1 MRGIE
6 RRRGASWLVTLAA
19 CVGLLAGC
27 ASPGSVPA
35 PAPTPQP
42 PPQVAP
48 KPAPTVAPP
57 PPVAEQP
64 AAPKDDKVRV
74 GLLLPLSG
82 ANAALG
88 QSMLDAAQM
97 ALFDLGDDKF
107 TLLPR
112 DTQGSPGIAATAA
125 QGLIEDGAGIILGPL
140 FGAEAAAVK
149 PVAAQA
155 GRPVLSFSSDWNVA
169 GGGVWTLGFQPQEQ
183 VRRVVGLSAARGLMR
198 FGVVAASTPYGDAAV
213 QSLQE
218 AVEQA
223 GGTVTKVE
231 RYTAGATNLTE
242 LVKRLSDFEQRQAAL
257 GAERARLTALGDPE
271 SLAALRRL
279 SNADT
284 FGPLPFDAVLIA
296 EGGQT
301 LRELAALFPFFDIDP
316 GPVRMLGTGLWDEAG
331 LGREAALIGGWFAAP
346 APEGRDAFEARFQ
359 QTYGYRPHRLATL
372 AYDATALAAALA
384 RGGQGFTVPT
394 LTNPNGFAGAEG
406 IFRLL
411 PAGIAE
417 RGLAVMEVTRTG
429 TQQVDPAPQSFVPNP
444 TS

>member
-1 MRGIE
+1 MRGNE
-6 RRRGASWLVTLAA
+6 GRRGASWLVTLAA
-19 CVGLLAGC
+19 SVGLLAGC
-27 ASPGSVPA
+27 ASSGSVPA

-42 PPQVAP
+42 PPQV
-48 KPAPTVAPP
+48 VAPPPVTP
-57 PPVAEQP
+57 PPVAEP
-64 AAPKDDKVRV
+64 VAPKDDKVRV

-88 QSMLDAAQM
+88 QSMLDAAQL
-97 ALFDLGDDKF
+97 ALFDLGDEKF

-125 QGLIEDGAGIILGPL
+125 QGLVEEGAGILLGPL

-155 GRPVLSFSSDWNVA
+155 GLSVLSFSSDWNVA
-169 GGGVWTLGFQPQEQ
+169 GGNVWTLGFQPHEQ
-183 VRRVVGLSAARGLMR
+183 VRRVVGLSVARGLLR
-198 FGVVAASTPYGDAAV
+198 FGVVAPSTPYGDAAV
-213 QSLQE
+213 SALRE
-218 AVEQA
+218 AAEQA
-223 GGTVTKVE
+223 GGSVTKVE

-242 LVKRLSDFEQRQAAL
+242 LVKRLSDFDQRQAAL
-257 GAERARLTALGDPE
+257 GAERSRLQTLGDPE

-316 GPVRMLGTGLWDEAG
+316 GPVRMLGTGLWDEGG
-331 LGREAALIGGWFAAP
+331 LGREGALVGGWFAAP
-346 APEGRDAFEARFQ
+346 APEGRDMFEARFQ
-359 QTYGYRPHRLATL
+359 QAFGYRPHRLATL
-372 AYDATALAAALA
+372 AYDATALAAVLA
-384 RGGQGFTVPT
+384 RNGGFAVPS
-394 LTNPNGFAGAEG
+394 LMNPNGFAGAEG

-411 PAGIAE
+411 PTGTAE

-429 TQQVDPAPQSFVPNP
+429 TTQVDPAPQSFVTTATP

>member
-48 KPAPTVAPP
+48 RPAPAVTPP
-57 PPVAEQP
+57 PLAEQP

-74 GLLLPLSG
+74 GLLLPLTG
-82 ANAALG
+82 TNAALG

-125 QGLIEDGAGIILGPL
+125 QGLIEEGAGIILGPL

-149 PVAAQA
+149 PVAAPA
-155 GRPVLSFSSDWNVA
+155 GKSVLSFSSDWNVA

-183 VRRVVGLSAARGLMR
+183 VRRVVGLSAARGLLR
-198 FGVVAASTPYGDAAV
+198 FGVVAPSTPYGDAAV
-213 QSLQE
+213 QSLRD

-223 GGTVTKVE
+223 GGTLTKVE

-242 LVKRLSDFEQRQAAL
+242 LVKRLSDFDQRQAAL
-257 GAERARLTALGDPE
+257 GAERTRLQALGDPE

-331 LGREAALIGGWFAAP
+331 LGREAALVGGWFAAP

-372 AYDATALAAALA
+372 AYDATALAAALS

-411 PAGIAE
+411 PTGIAE

-429 TQQVDPAPQSFVPNP
+429 TQQVDPAPQSFVPAP

>member
-1 MRGIE
+1 ME
-6 RRRGASWLVTLAA
+6 SRRNASWLVTLAA

-35 PAPTPQP
+35 PTPTPQP
-42 PPQVAP
+42 PPQTAP
-48 KPAPTVAPP
+48 NPAPTVVP
-57 PPVAEQP
+57 PPVVEPP
-64 AAPKDDKVRV
+64 ATSKDDKVRV

-107 TLLPR
+107 TLVPR

-125 QGLIEDGAGIILGPL
+125 QGLIEEGAGVILGPL

-149 PVAAQA
+149 PVAARF
-155 GRPVLSFSSDWNVA
+155 GTPVLSFSSDWNMA

-183 VRRVVGLSAARGLMR
+183 VRRVVGLSMARGLMR
-198 FGVVAASTPYGDAAV
+198 FGVVAPSTPYGDAAV
-213 QSLQE
+213 QSLRE
-218 AVEQA
+218 TVEQA
-223 GGTVTKVE
+223 GGTVTKIE

-242 LVKRLSDFEQRQAAL
+242 LVKNLSDFEQRQAAL

-271 SLAALRRL
+271 SLTALRRL

-331 LGREAALIGGWFAAP
+331 LGREAALVGGWFAAP

-359 QTYGYRPHRLATL
+359 QTFGYRPHRLATL
-372 AYDATALAAALA
+372 AYDATALTAVLA
-384 RGGQGFTVPT
+384 KGGTGFSVPA

-411 PAGIAE
+411 PTGTAE

-429 TQQVDPAPQSFVPNP
+429 TAPVDPAPQSFVSAP

>member
-1 MRGIE
+1 M
-6 RRRGASWLVTLAA
+6 VTLAA

-42 PPQVAP
+42 PPQV
-48 KPAPTVAPP
+48 TAPP
-57 PPVAEQP
+57 PPVTPPPMAETVV
-64 AAPKDDKVRV
+64 PKDDKVRV

-125 QGLIEDGAGIILGPL
+125 QGLIEEGAGIILGPL

-155 GRPVLSFSSDWNVA
+155 GKPVLSFSSDWNVA

-183 VRRVVGLSAARGLMR
+183 VRRVVGLSMARGLLR
-198 FGVVAASTPYGDAAV
+198 FGVVAPSTPYGDAAV
-213 QSLQE
+213 ASLRE

-242 LVKRLSDFEQRQAAL
+242 LVKRLSDFDQRQAAL
-257 GAERARLTALGDPE
+257 GSERARLQSLGDPE
-271 SLAALRRL
+271 SLTALRRL

-331 LGREAALIGGWFAAP
+331 LGREAALVGGWFAAP
-346 APEGRDAFEARFQ
+346 APEGRDAFDARFQ

-372 AYDATALAAALA
+372 AYDATALAAALS
-384 RGGQGFTVPT
+384 RGGMGFTVPT

-411 PAGIAE
+411 PTGIAE

-429 TQQVDPAPQSFVPNP
+429 TTPVDPAPQSFAPVP

>member
-1 MRGIE
+1 MRGNE
-6 RRRGASWLVTLAA
+6 GRRGASWLVVLAA
-19 CVGLLAGC
+19 SVGLMAGC

-42 PPQVAP
+42 PPQVTAP
-48 KPAPTVAPP
+48 PPAAP
-57 PPVAEQP
+57 PPVAEP
-64 AAPKDDKVRV
+64 VKPKDDKVRV

-112 DTQGSPGIAATAA
+112 DTQGSPGIAATTA
-125 QGLIEDGAGIILGPL
+125 QSLIEEGAGIILGPL

-155 GRPVLSFSSDWNVA
+155 GTPVLSFSSDWNVA

-183 VRRVVGLSAARGLMR
+183 VRRVVGLSAARGLLR
-198 FGVVAASTPYGDAAV
+198 FGVVAPSTPYGDAAV
-213 QSLQE
+213 RSLQE

-242 LVKRLSDFEQRQAAL
+242 LVKRLSDFDQRQAAL
-257 GAERARLTALGDPE
+257 GAERSRLTALGDPE

-331 LGREAALIGGWFAAP
+331 LGREAALVGGWFAAP

-359 QTYGYRPHRLATL
+359 QAFGYRPHRLATL
-372 AYDATALAAALA
+372 AYDATALAAVLT
-384 RGGQGFTVPT
+384 RNGGSFAIPS
-394 LTNPNGFAGAEG
+394 LTSPNGFAGAEG

-411 PAGIAE
+411 PGGTAE

-429 TQQVDPAPQSFVPNP
+429 TTPVDPAPQSFAPTP

>member
-1 MRGIE
+1 M
-6 RRRGASWLVTLAA
+6 ASLLVTLTAA
-19 CVGLLAGC
+19 AGLLGAC
-27 ASPGSVPA
+27 ASPRSVPA
-35 PAPTPQP
+35 PPPVPQP
-42 PPQVAP
+42 PPVTALP
-48 KPAPTVAPP
+48 PEAPP
-57 PPVAEQP
+57 AELPPALPQ
-64 AAPKDDKVRV
+64 DGKVRV

-97 ALFDLGDDKF
+97 ALFDLGDDRF

-125 QGLIEDGAGIILGPL
+125 KGLVDEGAGIILGPL
-140 FGAEAAAVK
+140 FGGEAAAVK

-183 VRRVVGLSAARGLMR
+183 VRRVVDLAASRGLMR
-198 FGVVAASTPYGDAAV
+198 FGVLAPATPYGDAAV
-213 QSLQE
+213 QSLRD
-218 AVEQA
+218 AVIGM
-223 GGTVTKVE
+223 GGEVTKVE
-231 RYTAGATNLTE
+231 RYTAGATNLTD
-242 LVKRLSDFEQRQAAL
+242 LVRRLSDFDQRQAAL
-257 GAERARLTALGDPE
+257 AAERSRLQALGDPE
-271 SLAALRRL
+271 SLAVLRRL

-316 GPVRMLGTGLWDEAG
+316 GPVRLLGTGLWDEAG
-331 LGREAALIGGWFAAP
+331 LGREPSLIGGWFAAP
-346 APEGRDAFEARFQ
+346 SPIGRAAFETRFQ
-359 QTYGYRPHRLATL
+359 QAYGYRPHRLATL
-372 AYDATALAAALA
+372 AYDATALAAVLA
-384 RGGQGFTVPT
+384 RGGNGFALPD
-394 LTNPNGFAGAEG
+394 LTNANGFAGVEG

-429 TQQVDPAPQSFVPNP
+429 TMEVDPAPQSFLSAPAP

>member
-1 MRGIE
+1 MQRNSG
-6 RRRGASWLVTLAA
+6 RRTASLLVTLTAA
-19 CVGLLAGC
+19 AGLLGAC
-27 ASPGSVPA
+27 ASPRSVPA
-35 PAPTPQP
+35 PPPVPQP
-42 PPQVAP
+42 PPVTALP
-48 KPAPTVAPP
+48 PETPP
-57 PPVAEQP
+57 PELPSALPQ
-64 AAPKDDKVRV
+64 DGRVRV

-97 ALFDLGDDKF
+97 ALFDLGDDRF

-125 QGLIEDGAGIILGPL
+125 KELVDEGAGIILGPL
-140 FGAEAAAVK
+140 FGGEAAAVK

-183 VRRVVGLSAARGLMR
+183 VRRVVDLAASRGLVR
-198 FGVVAASTPYGDAAV
+198 FGVLAPATPYGDAAV
-213 QSLQE
+213 QSLRD
-218 AVEQA
+218 AVSGM
-223 GGTVTKVE
+223 GGEVTKVE
-231 RYTAGATNLTE
+231 RYTAGATNLTD
-242 LVKRLSDFEQRQAAL
+242 LVRRLSDFDQRQTAL
-257 GAERARLTALGDPE
+257 AVERSRLQALGDPE

-316 GPVRMLGTGLWDEAG
+316 GPVRLLGTGLWDEAG
-331 LGREAALIGGWFAAP
+331 LGREPSLTGGWFAAP
-346 APEGRDAFEARFQ
+346 SPVGRAAFETRFQ
-359 QTYGYRPHRLATL
+359 QAYGYRPHRLATL
-372 AYDATALAAALA
+372 AYDATALAAVLA
-384 RGGQGFTVPT
+384 RGGNGFALPD
-394 LTNPNGFAGAEG
+394 LTNANGFAGVEG

-429 TQQVDPAPQSFVPNP
+429 TTEIDPAPQSFLPVPAP